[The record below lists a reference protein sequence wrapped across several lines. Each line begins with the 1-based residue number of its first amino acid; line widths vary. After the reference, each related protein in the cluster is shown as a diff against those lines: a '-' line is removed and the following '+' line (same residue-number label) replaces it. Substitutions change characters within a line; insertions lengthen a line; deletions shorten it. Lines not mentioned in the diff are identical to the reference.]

1 MITIK
6 DIARIANVSPST
18 VSKALNARNDVSA
31 DTQRKIMQ
39 IAQEYNFMPSAYG
52 RNLKNKTTES
62 IGVIFC
68 RESKPL
74 SGNPFYSRVL
84 EGIEGELALNNYNL
98 VLHLL
103 ANNANNNLPKMIKE
117 HQVDGVILVG
127 TIQQEFIVELE
138 QRDIPMVL
146 VDPKTSR
153 ENISQILIDNEYGAF
168 MAIKYLIEYGHKR
181 IGFISGDLKRE
192 SFHQRLIGYKKALK
206 LYNIPYDEDL
216 IRAGDLEAGYE
227 HTKHLL
233 TLESKPTAIFA
244 TNDINAI
251 YGYKAVK
258 EAHLKIPEDISFIGF
273 DDIDLA
279 KMASPPL
286 TTIRVYKEELG
297 SIAVRNLLNIVK
309 GEEDNKAV
317 KILVPIRLI
326 ERDSVCSYE
335 KLA

>member
-18 VSKALNARNDVSA
+18 VSKALNSRSDVSL
-31 DTQRKIMQ
+31 DTQKRIMQ
-39 IAQEYNFMPSAYG
+39 IAEEYNFIPSAFG

-103 ANNANNNLPKMIKE
+103 ANNTTSSPPKMIKE

-127 TIQQEFIVELE
+127 TMQEEFIVEL
-138 QRDIPMVL
+138 QNRDIPVVL
-146 VDPKTSR
+146 VDPKVPQ
-153 ENISQILIDNEYGAF
+153 ENIRQILIDNEYGAF
-168 MAIKYLIEYGHKR
+168 MAIKYLIEHGHKR
-181 IGFISGDLKRE
+181 IGFISGDLERK
-192 SFHQRLIGYKKALK
+192 SFHQRFLGYIKALK
-206 LYNIPYDEDL
+206 LYNIPYDESL
-216 IRAGDLEAGYE
+216 IKAGDLEAGYE
-227 HTKHLL
+227 HTKDLL
-233 TLESKPTAIFA
+233 NLESKPSAIFA

-258 EAHLKIPEDISFIGF
+258 EANMRIPEDISFIGF

-309 GEEDNKAV
+309 NENNNTAV
-317 KILVPIRLI
+317 DTLVPIRLI
-326 ERDSVCSYE
+326 ERDSVYFFD
-335 KLA
+335 K

>member
-18 VSKALNARNDVSA
+18 VSKALNSRSDVSP
-31 DTQRKIMQ
+31 DTQKRIMR
-39 IAQEYNFMPSAYG
+39 IAEEYNFIPSAFG

-103 ANNANNNLPKMIKE
+103 ANNTTSNLPKMIKE

-127 TIQQEFIVELE
+127 TMQEEFINEL
-138 QRDIPMVL
+138 QNRDIPVVL
-146 VDPKTSR
+146 VDPKVPQ
-153 ENISQILIDNEYGAF
+153 ENIRQILIDNEYGAF
-168 MAIKYLIEYGHKR
+168 MAIKYLIEHGHKR
-181 IGFISGDLKRE
+181 IGFISGDLERE
-192 SFHQRLIGYKKALK
+192 SFHQRFLGYKKALK
-206 LYNIPYDEDL
+206 LNNIPFDESL
-216 IRAGDLEAGYE
+216 IKTGDLEAGYE
-227 HTKHLL
+227 HTKDLL
-233 TLESKPTAIFA
+233 TLESKPSAIFA

-258 EAHLKIPEDISFIGF
+258 EANLRIPEDISFIGF

-279 KMASPPL
+279 RMASPPL

-309 GEEDNKAV
+309 NDSNNTAV
-317 KILVPIRLI
+317 DTLVPIRLI
-326 ERDSVCSYE
+326 ERDSVYLFD
-335 KLA
+335 K